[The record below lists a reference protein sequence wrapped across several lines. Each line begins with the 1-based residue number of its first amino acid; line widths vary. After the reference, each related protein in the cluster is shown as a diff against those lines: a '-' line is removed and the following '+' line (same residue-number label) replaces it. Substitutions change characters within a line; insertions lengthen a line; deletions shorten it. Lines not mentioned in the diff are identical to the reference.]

1 MAASTTVD
9 WMSREATA
17 QTSAAQTM
25 GVRLSRAAIG
35 WPLRS
40 FPAPDAGFKGGQ
52 KYVLARLRL
61 GEQPAA
67 GGEAVGTS
75 YIRHNL
81 LVAAILSS
89 LGFSSGSN
97 SARVCGS
104 THPNRLSSTGP
115 QTPQPH
121 LPQAQDPHTEAR
133 QPQYYLFFP
142 IRCALCL
149 CTADACKAH
158 KRVTWVLAWCK
169 GGCKDGIRG
178 YRPTQPTHSVHNN
191 RQTRCFCVWYFFFFE
206 FFLFSVFWQVFF

>member
-89 LGFSSGSN
+89 FGFFPSGSN
-97 SARVCGS
+97 PARVCGS
-104 THPNRLSSTGP
+104 THPVRLSSTGP
-115 QTPQPH
+115 QTPQPQPSTSPRPTH
-121 LPQAQDPHTEAR
+121 RGAAASVLP
-133 QPQYYLFFP
+133 FFP
-142 IRCALCL
+142 DSVRAVFVHSRRLQGSQ
-149 CTADACKAH
+149 
-158 KRVTWVLAWCK
+158 K
-169 GGCKDGIRG
+169 GDLGVGMVQGR
-178 YRPTQPTHSVHNN
+178 
-191 RQTRCFCVWYFFFFE
+191 
-206 FFLFSVFWQVFF
+206 L